1 MKGFSVTANGTP
13 GPRYRKVNEAIA
25 EAAACSEVTALIE
38 RLGEP
43 DTVDDGGD
51 VRTPSQHM
59 AELGSRFRFDDEE
72 AEWVLTWIDPYRPRR
87 HYRFA
92 ISAGRVTGHWLETV
106 SG

>member
-1 MKGFSVTANGTP
+1 VKGFSATPDGAP

-25 EAAACSEVTALIE
+25 GAAACTEVTALIE

-43 DTVDDGGD
+43 DAVDEGGD

-59 AELGSRFRFDDEE
+59 AELGSRFRFDDED

-92 ISAGRVTGHWLETV
+92 ISGGRVTGHWLETV